1 MELSYLRGKD
11 IDRQRWDAAVAADP
25 ACLPYG
31 FSWWLDA
38 VTNSHW
44 DGMILDDYR
53 VVFPLPRRRSFGRFT
68 QVQRADFTQQG
79 GPFGQLLPDD
89 VEHILAGLPKSI
101 LRFSLPLR
109 EQLTLASPPAGRKTF
124 SRNNLVLPLTSS
136 LADVRAGYSRSIR
149 RQLKS
154 ETKGKLSPTSIE
166 TVIAEYRLTAGPKA
180 GLQETH
186 YRSIHRLASA
196 CVFHQAGYCYRY
208 DDPEQG
214 LLAAGFFP
222 AYRGRIINLFAASTE
237 TGYQLGGM
245 PKLLDAIISRHF
257 NETHLL
263 DFEGSDNTGIA
274 AFFKSFG
281 AESRPYLFV
290 E

>member
-11 IDRQRWDAAVAADP
+11 IDRQRWDAAVAADA

-38 VTNSHW
+38 ATNSRW
-44 DGMILDDYR
+44 DGMVLDDYR

-79 GPFGQLLPDD
+79 GPFGKLLPGDI
-89 VEHILAGLPKSI
+89 EFMLSGLPKSI

-109 EQLTLASPPAGRKTF
+109 EQMTLASPPAGRKTF
-124 SRNNLVLPLTSS
+124 SRTNLVLPLTTTMAS
-136 LADVRAGYSRSIR
+136 LRAGYSRSIR
-149 RQLKS
+149 RQLKGNS
-154 ETKGKLSPTSIE
+154 GGKLSPASIE
-166 TVIAEYRLTAGPKA
+166 SVVAEYRRTAGPKA
-180 GLQETH
+180 GLKEIH
-186 YRSIHRLASA
+186 YRTIHRIASA
-196 CVFHQAGYCYRY
+196 SLSRGAGYCYRY
-208 DDPEQG
+208 DDPEHG

-245 PKLLDAIISRHF
+245 SRLLDATIERHF
-257 NETHLL
+257 HDAHLL
-263 DFEGSDNTGIA
+263 DFEGSDNPGIA

>member
-1 MELSYLRGKD
+1 MELSYLRWKD
-11 IDRQRWDAAVAADP
+11 IDRQRWDAAVAADA

-31 FSWWLDA
+31 CSWWLDA
-38 VTNSHW
+38 ATNSRW
-44 DGMILDDYR
+44 DGLVLDDYR

-79 GPFGQLLPDD
+79 GPFGQLLPGDA
-89 VEHILAGLPKSI
+89 ERILAGLPKSV

-109 EQLTLASPPAGRKTF
+109 EQLSLASPPAGRKAF
-124 SRNNLVLPLTSS
+124 SRSNLVLPLTTTM
-136 LADVRAGYSRSIR
+136 ADLRAGYSRSIR

-154 ETKGKLSPTSIE
+154 DTRGKLSPTSIE
-166 TVIAEYRLTAGPKA
+166 SVIAEYRLTAGPKA
-180 GLQETH
+180 GLKETH
-186 YRSIHRLASA
+186 YRTIHRLASA
-196 CVFHQAGYCYRY
+196 SLSRKAAYCYRY
-208 DDPEQG
+208 DDPEHG
-214 LLAAGFFP
+214 LLAVGFFP

-237 TGYQLGGM
+237 AGYRWGGM
-245 PKLLDAIISRHF
+245 SRLLDATIDRHF
-257 NETHLL
+257 DDAHLL
-263 DFEGSDNTGIA
+263 DFEGSDNPGIA